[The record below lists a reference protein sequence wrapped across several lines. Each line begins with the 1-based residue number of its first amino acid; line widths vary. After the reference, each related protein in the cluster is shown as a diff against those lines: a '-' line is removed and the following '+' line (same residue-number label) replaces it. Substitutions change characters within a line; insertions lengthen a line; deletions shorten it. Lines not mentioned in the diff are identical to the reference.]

1 MLLISIL
8 TTVDNTVKECKLM
21 NMHCK
26 KKKNSYWVCSIQPAY
41 CRRHLISDY
50 RNSTGQAK
58 IG

>member
-26 KKKNSYWVCSIQPAY
+26 KKNKTKLLGVLNTTSLLQVSN
-41 CRRHLISDY
+41 Y
-50 RNSTGQAK
+50 RNNTGQAK
-58 IG
+58 IS

>member
-26 KKKNSYWVCSIQPAY
+26 KKKNKATRCAQYNQPTAG
-41 CRRHLISDY
+41 L
-50 RNSTGQAK
+50 QLQK
-58 IG
+58 